1 MMKRTNNYYNKNRQ
15 NGQNGGQG
23 GGQGGGQ
30 SGGQGGGQRQNYRK
44 SGGNNHQHQHHD
56 MGDGDSVHPRQRR
69 HLQAQKDR
77 YVAMARD
84 ALSRGDRILAEFYH
98 QHVEHYTRMLNLI
111 PEEKPQQQ
119 QQRPPRNHDQQ
130 QTQGANDQTPA
141 GESSD
146 AEDAE
151 GDVPDETMH
160 PGIGGGPSSFYQQPA
175 QPAVA
180 PVAPV
185 DDADNY

>member
-15 NGQNGGQG
+15 GGQG
-23 GGQGGGQ
+23 GGQGGN
-30 SGGQGGGQRQNYRK
+30 GGQRQNYRK
-44 SGGNNHQHQHHD
+44 GGGNNHQHQHHE

-119 QQRPPRNHDQQ
+119 RQPRNHDQQ
-130 QTQGANDQTPA
+130 QNQGAGDQNNP
-141 GESSD
+141 GEQNEGD
-146 AEDAE
+146 DAE
-151 GDVPDETMH
+151 GDSPDDSIR
-160 PGIGGGPSSFYQQPA
+160 PGIGGGPSSFYQQPSA
-175 QPAVA
+175 PASA
-180 PVAPV
+180 PVAPPE
-185 DDADNY
+185 DADNY